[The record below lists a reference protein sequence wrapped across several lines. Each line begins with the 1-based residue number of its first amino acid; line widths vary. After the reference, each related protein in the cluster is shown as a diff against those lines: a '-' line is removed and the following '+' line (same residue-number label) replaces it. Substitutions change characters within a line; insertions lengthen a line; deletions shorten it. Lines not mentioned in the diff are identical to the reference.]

1 MSKLALALTYSQA
14 LSHVLSQRIVLVQVG
29 LPCVVARARLCLC
42 CGGEAVGGG
51 SNGAVFKPSPYGIH
65 IYTVRTSNVFG
76 REGRILSTSVP
87 QNHQDKVGFRMRDL
101 IREWK
106 REREREFTNANHLKR
121 LIVKKSIFWWRRVV
135 YLPQCREIEL
145 STCACIAYTYKKIIE
160 VKFC

>member
-14 LSHVLSQRIVLVQVG
+14 LSHVLSQRTVLVQVG

-51 SNGAVFKPSPYGIH
+51 SNNAVFKPSPYGIH
-65 IYTVRTSNVFG
+65 IYTVRTSNVCG

-106 REREREFTNANHLKR
+106 RERERERVYQRKPSETVNREEKHLLMEAR
-121 LIVKKSIFWWRRVV
+121 GIS
-135 YLPQCREIEL
+135 PTM
-145 STCACIAYTYKKIIE
+145 S
-160 VKFC
+160 